1 MNTPEEEAMEA
12 HDVLV
17 CAMKRACEYI
27 EEQYNEQVAKIKQ
40 SI

>member
-1 MNTPEEEAMEA
+1 MNTPEEETMEA

-17 CAMKRACEYI
+17 CAMKHACEYI